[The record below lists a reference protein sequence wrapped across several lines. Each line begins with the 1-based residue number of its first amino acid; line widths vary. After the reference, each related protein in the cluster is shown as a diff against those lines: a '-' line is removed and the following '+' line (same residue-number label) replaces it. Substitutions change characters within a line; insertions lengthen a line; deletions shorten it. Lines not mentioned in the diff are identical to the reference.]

1 MTLADTLEPV
11 LAGPVPP
18 ARPPSL
24 LKAMSMAADDQL
36 AMFPQGAY
44 EQPIFELNGFG
55 RFILVNDPAAIKAV
69 LLDRVENY
77 PKHPKEQEALGDL
90 FGEGILT
97 SDGDKWRSHRKIMS
111 PAFDLRS
118 LKAYA
123 PRMAATTE
131 GWMSGWDSLPD
142 GAAIE
147 AQAAMTHLTLQIIA
161 GTAFSGDVGH
171 MTDLVGRTFN
181 AAGEKLDFSL
191 VDILPVVGPWRRAE
205 RRRAIRA
212 VFAELDAEIARLVA
226 SRAAR
231 QGDAQPDLLS
241 RLVGARDPDTGLGM
255 TAAEVR
261 DEVVTIFV
269 AGHETTAVA
278 MTWIWYL
285 LAQHPAEEAWLHAE
299 LDEGLGGRA
308 PTYEDLARLP
318 YTRWVVEEA
327 MRLYPPAP
335 GLSTR
340 VALAPD
346 TLAGKTI
353 PKGAMVG
360 IMPWVLHRHRD
371 LWDQPL
377 RFDPE
382 RFSPESSAGRHRY
395 AYLPFGGG
403 PRVCIGTAMAMNE
416 AMIILAT
423 LAQRFRLR
431 LAPDAVV
438 EPQARITLRPR
449 YGMPMRLERRR

>member
-1 MTLADTLEPV
+1 MAYADLAEPV
-11 LAGPVPP
+11 LAGPTPP
-18 ARPPSL
+18 ARPPSF
-24 LKAMSMAADDQL
+24 LKALSMAANDQL
-36 AMFPQGAY
+36 AMFPQAAY
-44 EQPIFELNGFG
+44 EQPIFEMNAFG

-77 PKHPKEQEALGDL
+77 PKHPQEQEALGDL

-97 SDGDKWRSHRKIMS
+97 SAGAKWRSHRRIMA

-118 LKAYA
+118 LRAYA
-123 PRMAATTE
+123 PQMAQTTE
-131 GWMSGWDSLPD
+131 AWMAGWAALPD
-142 GAAIE
+142 GSAVE
-147 AQAAMTHLTLQIIA
+147 AQAAMTDLTLRIIA
-161 GTAFSGDVGH
+161 GTVFSGDVGR
-171 MTDLVGRTFN
+171 MTDMVGRTF
-181 AAGEKLDFSL
+181 AEAGEKLDFGL
-191 VDILPVVGPWRRAE
+191 IDILPVLGPWRRRE
-205 RRRAIRA
+205 RRKAIHA
-212 VFAELDAEIARLVA
+212 VFADLDAEIARLVA

-231 QGDAQPDLLS
+231 RDEGQADLLS
-241 RLVGARDPDTGLGM
+241 RLVDARDPDTGLGM

-285 LAQHPAEEAWLHAE
+285 LAQHPTEEAWLHAE
-299 LDEGLGGRA
+299 LDAVLSGRT

-318 YTRWVVEEA
+318 YTRWVIEEA

-340 VALAPD
+340 VALADD
-346 TLAGKTI
+346 TLAGTAV

-403 PRVCIGTAMAMNE
+403 PRVCIGMAMAMNE
-416 AMIILAT
+416 ATIILAT

-431 LAPDAVV
+431 LAPGAVI
-438 EPQARITLRPR
+438 EPHARITLRPR
-449 YGMPMRLERRR
+449 RGMPMLLERR

>member
-1 MTLADTLEPV
+1 MAHADLAEPV
-11 LAGPVPP
+11 LAGPIPP
-18 ARPPSL
+18 AKPPSL
-24 LKAMSMAADDQL
+24 LKALSMAATDQL
-36 AMFPQGAY
+36 AMFPQAAY
-44 EQPIFELNGFG
+44 ERPVYELNAFG
-55 RFILVNDPAAIKAV
+55 RFILINDPAAIKTV

-77 PKHPKEQEALGDL
+77 PKHPQEQEALGDL
-90 FGEGILT
+90 FGQGILT

-111 PAFDLRS
+111 PAFDVRS
-118 LKAYA
+118 LRAYA
-123 PRMAATTE
+123 PQMAATTE
-131 GWMSGWDSLPD
+131 AWMAGWDALPS
-142 GAAIE
+142 GSALE
-147 AQAAMTHLTLQIIA
+147 AQAAMTDLTLRIIA
-161 GTAFSGDVGH
+161 GTVFSGGVGH
-171 MTDLVGRTFN
+171 MTGLVGRTFTE
-181 AAGEKLDFSL
+181 AGEKLDFSL
-191 VDILPVVGPWRRAE
+191 VDILPVVGPWRRSE
-205 RRRAIRA
+205 RRRAIHA
-212 VFAELDAEIARLVA
+212 LFAELDAEIAGLVA
-226 SRAAR
+226 NRAADR
-231 QGDAQPDLLS
+231 EGAQPDLLS
-241 RLVGARDPDTGLGM
+241 RLVDAQDPDTGVGM

-261 DEVVTIFV
+261 DQIVTIFV

-285 LAQHPAEEAWLHAE
+285 LAQHPTEEAWLHAE
-299 LDEGLGGRA
+299 LDAVLGGRI

-340 VALAPD
+340 VALEAD
-346 TLAGKTI
+346 NLAGTTI

-360 IMPWVLHRHRD
+360 VMPWVLHRHRE
-371 LWDQPL
+371 LWEQPL

-403 PRVCIGTAMAMNE
+403 PRVCIGMAMAMNE

-423 LAQRFRLR
+423 LAQQFRLR

-438 EPQARITLRPR
+438 EPQAKITLRPR
-449 YGMPMRLERRR
+449 FGMPMVLERR